1 VGLKL
6 IIDQLLEVL
15 KYIFL
20 GIIQGIT
27 EVLPISSSGH
37 VAIAQ
42 FLLKIDTDGGFLF
55 FIVVNLGSLVA
66 IIYHFR
72 RFIKKLIVNSF
83 IFIFSQKT
91 RAQTSED
98 FFYVIKIIIA
108 IIPFGIAGLFL
119 ENSVNELYEAYSLF
133 VVAIGLL
140 ITSTFL
146 YIIRFAPNKN
156 VKQTI
161 SFTDA
166 FVIGLLQPFAMI
178 PGLSRSGITTSTGLY
193 RKISMDTALTFSL
206 MLYIPISIG
215 AFIYK
220 FGQLVINPSSVQI
233 VFDTTNIFQYCNY
246 FFAFVFSLLATI
258 FSLKYIFK
266 WFRQGKLVYFAAYT
280 MILGIIALIGAI
292 LTF

>member
-1 VGLKL
+1 M
-6 IIDQLLEVL
+6 IDQLLEVL

-55 FIVVNLGSLVA
+55 FIVVNLGSLIA

-72 RFIKKLIVNSF
+72 HLIKKLIVNSV
-83 IFIFSQKT
+83 IFVFSKKT
-91 RAQTSED
+91 RNETTED
-98 FFYVIKIIIA
+98 FCYVIKIIIA
-108 IIPFGIAGLFL
+108 TIPFGIAGVFL
-119 ENSVNELYEAYSLF
+119 ENSINKLYEAYSLF

-146 YIIRFAPNKN
+146 YIIRYAPNKN
-156 VKQTI
+156 VRQTI
-161 SFTDA
+161 SFKDA
-166 FVIGLLQPFAMI
+166 LVIGLLQPFSMI
-178 PGLSRSGITTSTGLY
+178 PGLSRSGLTTSTGLF

-206 MLYIPISIG
+206 MLYIPISLG

-220 FGQLVINPSSVQI
+220 LGQLFMNPSSVEI
-233 VFDTTNIFQYCNY
+233 VFDTTNVFQYCNY
-246 FFAFVFSLLATI
+246 MFAFIFSLLATV

-280 MILGIIALIGAI
+280 LILGLIALIGAI